1 MDSYKNEIVVYQ
13 PNETLRLDVRLDGET
28 VWLTQEQMS
37 ILFGRDQS
45 VIARHIGNAF
55 SEGEVDKANNMQIL
69 HNIRRGQPLRL
80 YSLDVIISV
89 GYRVKSLNGVKFRK
103 WATKV
108 LREYLLKGYV
118 VNDRIERLERKVRE
132 HDEQIGM
139 FIRTSLPP
147 VEGVLFEGQICD
159 AYATVLKIIKR
170 AKKSLVL
177 IDNYIDE
184 TVLMMLGA
192 RGRKVVATIYTR
204 KISQKLKLD
213 IEKYNAQYVPIEV
226 RHFNGS
232 HDRFLIV
239 DNEIVY
245 HIGASVKDLGRT
257 LCAFSRLTIPA
268 GEILAQV
275 SASGD

>member
-159 AYATVLKIIKR
+159 AYATVLKIIKS